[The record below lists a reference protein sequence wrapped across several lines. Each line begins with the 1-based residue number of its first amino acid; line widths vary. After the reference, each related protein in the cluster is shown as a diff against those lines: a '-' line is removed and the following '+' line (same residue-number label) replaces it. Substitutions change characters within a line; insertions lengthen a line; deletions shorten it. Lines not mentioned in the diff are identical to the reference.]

1 MIGGGFRDGEKAVKV
16 TRGQCREVQ
25 ALRSNHEEADTRMIL
40 HANHA
45 ARAERRLVIQSPDTD
60 VLVLSVSHFR
70 SLDCSELWF
79 RTGTKDRH
87 RWIPVHDIA
96 HVLGEKVCSSLPGF
110 HAITG
115 CDSTSSL
122 AGIGKKKAWD
132 SFCGNNGHQ
141 DSLSL
146 LGEEQELNAITAGK
160 CEAYVCSLYTASKK
174 TSTADELRYL
184 MFCHKKQKNEMLPP
198 TSDCLLQHLKRS
210 NYQVFVWRHALEA
223 MQDLEPP
230 EIHGWVKDGELLVPL
245 LITKAPAPE
254 SLLELTTC
262 KCKTSACLRSCS
274 CNNTGLACREG
285 CYCMADDEAC
295 KNPHGLTCVSDSEE
309 SDEE

>member
-1 MIGGGFRDGEKAVKV
+1 
-16 TRGQCREVQ
+16 
-25 ALRSNHEEADTRMIL
+25 MIL

-45 ARAERRLVIQSPDTD
+45 ARADRRLVIQSPDID

-70 SLDCSELWF
+70 SLDCPELWF
-79 RTGTKDRH
+79 HTGVKDRH
-87 RWIPVHDIA
+87 RFILVHDIA
-96 HVLGEKVCSSLPGF
+96 RALGEKMCCSLPGF

-132 SFCGNNGHQ
+132 SFCRSADHQ
-141 DSLSL
+141 DSLSIF
-146 LGEEQELNAITAGK
+146 GEEQELNVTTAGK

-184 MFCHKKQKNEMLPP
+184 MFCQKKQKNEMLPP

-210 NYQVFVWRHALEA
+210 NYQAFVWRHSFEA
-223 MQDLEPP
+223 MQDLESP
-230 EIHGWVKDGELLVPL
+230 EGHGWMRDGELLVPL

-262 KCKTSACLRSCS
+262 KLKTSSCLRNCS
-274 CNNTGLACREG
+274 CNNSGLACTEG

-295 KNPHGLTCVSDSEE
+295 KNPHGLTFMSDSEE